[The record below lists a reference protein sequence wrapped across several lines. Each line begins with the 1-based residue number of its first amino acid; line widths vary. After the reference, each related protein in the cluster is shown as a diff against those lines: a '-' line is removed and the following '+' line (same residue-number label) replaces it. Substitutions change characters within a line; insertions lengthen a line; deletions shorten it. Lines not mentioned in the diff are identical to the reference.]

1 MRRGPFIWFQTR
13 NSGFASELNAFGLIE
28 DDYKEEGLILNILIK
43 NTFRSVESN
52 RGQVFVIVL
61 TIMIVTAMIFI
72 SFSMFDIFYNLNM
85 AEYDRIA
92 QGSEML
98 LGDNLG
104 SNEFFSEARVRGQ
117 IDPND
122 LEHAF
127 YFAKFNT
134 ILKTETNTITVLLEA
149 TDLTSYFEERPLNY
163 VDKFSDTTTNPDI
176 DYRLLGGYN
185 TIIVGESFAGKNDI
199 RVGQLVEVYVPTY
212 NKYVKMIVEYIAL
225 NEGIFSSPADMNIL
239 VDFSG
244 IGNQGQVNAVYLD
257 FKSADLYDKYFSIF
271 EEEFPAIR
279 LGEGNS
285 YSKVIQIVK
294 NNTMLLTVGLVF
306 LVATMML
313 ILVTSYLIVARNR
326 VAEMTIF
333 KAAGATAGQVIL
345 IMSLEVLLYAFCGGL
360 LGLLLGRAAMG
371 LAAYVLIPLVQQSVN
386 YAFWK
391 YIAAFSISLIVS
403 YIGAIFPIISVAKK
417 SIRQLISNS
426 NKSAK
431 NVKLSLFII
440 SSVSLLG
447 LTIAYSLMKDIYLL
461 VIAPLLVIALIL
473 WLYSATSFVI
483 RLFGYLGKKI
493 SGTGLLYMSG
503 LSVKRNKAIRTVIL
517 MISVITVFTFLVFQV
532 LDIVNYAV
540 VPFRSRYNAD
550 FIVVNNE
557 RDFTIQEEI
566 KENVDGLSGVETSGY
581 FNSVNFIVPGTEEK
595 EWTIY
600 GVDRFET
607 LKMCA
612 NFEDSSILDRWDN
625 NENAII
631 LSNDMLIRLD
641 LEIGDIIYSNPI
653 RTDYDDVIYEFI
665 VVGVDYTITEYDRIG
680 YCRYNQIDHMSQ
692 ETIFLVKAEEDASYE
707 NTFVSLRAEIEKFSL
722 KNCYSLTFKE
732 WALAKH
738 ENLSGVS
745 LLIQILQIV
754 FYFVGIVGILNLSI
768 VTAYDRRNEIKLYKI
783 SGMSNS
789 DYVKFSFFEGLVI
802 ALSGSSLGL
811 IISYVIN
818 LILPA
823 FASVIDK
830 YIGVNYVPYNLL
842 LIFGVSF
849 AMFTGVWTVIGAIN
863 RKRKITSINERIL
876 E

>member
-1 MRRGPFIWFQTR
+1 M
-13 NSGFASELNAFGLIE
+13 
-28 DDYKEEGLILNILIK
+28 NILLK

-117 IDPND
+117 IDPED
-122 LEHAF
+122 IESAF

-134 ILKTETNTITVLLEA
+134 ILKTDTNSITVLLEA
-149 TDLTSYFEERPLNY
+149 TDLSSYFEERPLNY
-163 VDKFSDTTTNPDI
+163 VGKFTETTLNPDI

-185 TIIVGESFAGKNDI
+185 TVIVGESFAEKNSL

-212 NKYVKMIVEYIAL
+212 NKYVKMVVEYIAL

-257 FKSADLYDKYFSIF
+257 FKSSELYDKYYSIF

-285 YSKVIQIVK
+285 YTKVIQIVK
-294 NNTMLLTVGLVF
+294 NNTMLLVVGLVF

-333 KAAGATAGQVIL
+333 KAAGATPGQVIL
-345 IMSLEVLLYAFCGGL
+345 IMSLEVLLYAFCGDL

-371 LAAYVLIPLVQQSVN
+371 LAAYVLIPLVHQTVN

-391 YIAAFSISLIVS
+391 YIAAFAISLIVS

-417 SIRQLISNS
+417 SIRQLTSISN
-426 NKSAK
+426 KFAK
-431 NVKLSLFII
+431 DVKLPLFII
-440 SSVSLLG
+440 SSVALVG
-447 LTIAYSLMKDIYLL
+447 LTVAYSIMKDIYLL
-461 VIAPLLVIALIL
+461 IIAPLLVIALIL
-473 WLYSATSFVI
+473 WLYSATSYVI
-483 RLFGYLGKKI
+483 RFFSFLGRKV
-493 SGTGLLYMSG
+493 SGTGLLYMAG
-503 LSVKRNKAIRTVIL
+503 LSIKRNKAIRTVIL

-540 VPFRSRYNAD
+540 VPFRSRYKAD
-550 FIVVNNE
+550 FIVVNTE
-557 RDFTIQEEI
+557 RDNTAQEQM
-566 KENVDGLSGVETSGY
+566 KEKIDAVNGVQTSGY
-581 FNSVNFIVPGTEEK
+581 FNSVNFIVPGTEKK
-595 EWTIY
+595 EWTVY
-600 GVDRFET
+600 GVDRFDT

-612 NFEDSSILDRWDN
+612 DIDDSDILDLWET
-625 NENAII
+625 NENAIV

-641 LEIGDIIYSNPI
+641 LDIGDTLRANPI
-653 RTDYDDVIYEFI
+653 RTDYDEVSYEFI

-692 ETIFLVKAEEDASYE
+692 ETVFLVKAEEGTSE
-707 NTFVSLRAEIEKFSL
+707 GNTFVTLRSEIEDFSL
-722 KNCYSLTFKE
+722 KNCYSLTYKE

-768 VTAYDRRNEIKLYKI
+768 VTGYDRRNEMKLYKI

-789 DYVKFSFFEGLVI
+789 DNVHFSFFEGLVI
-802 ALSGSSLGL
+802 AISGSSLGF
-811 IISYVIN
+811 IISYVVN

-830 YIGVNYVPYNLL
+830 YISVNYLPYSLL

-849 AMFTGVWTVIGAIN
+849 VMFSGVWTLIGAIN